1 MYPVNNVKKS
11 RACGVHVKYVYRRL
25 EKLYYVTRLDF
36 AALIVVVVVNAIIF
50 FVSPVLILKK
60 KKRILYRNNFF

>member
-60 KKRILYRNNFF
+60 KTHFI